1 MAQPVVTTT
10 RGVRARSG
18 ELSERALGLVMLA
31 PMALVLLLVIGY
43 PLIDSFWLSLHRANL
58 ASPEQ
63 GQPFVGLGN
72 YLYAFRQPDFWYS
85 VQRTF
90 YFTIFSV
97 ALELALGLLFAV

>member
-1 MAQPVVTTT
+1 MLMAQPVVTSRQAT
-10 RGVRARSG
+10 RSRTG
-18 ELSERALGLVMLA
+18 ELSERTLGLLMLA
-31 PMALVLLLVIGY
+31 PMTLLLLLVVGY

-63 GQPFVGLGN
+63 GQPFIGLGN

-90 YFTIFSV
+90 YFTIISV
-97 ALELALGLLFAV
+97 VLELALGLL